1 VASTARFVVAFVLL
15 GLALVWLAVRIAE
28 VRLSLWGVASLI
40 VTFVGAVAGLAAP
53 VAY

>member
-1 VASTARFVVAFVLL
+1 VASMARFIAAFVLL

-40 VTFVGAVAGLAAP
+40 VTFAVAVAVLAATF
-53 VAY
+53 AY